1 MKIYRRVDSDS
12 IRFAIYL
19 DGVRTF
25 FGFPAAQLKAS
36 KVYSRELED
45 LFSDIEAKH
54 PSNSPLEDASWQTIR
69 KLEKSNKRVHKKLM
83 RIGLVDQKKA
93 TSLGLKEAFESYI
106 ELKTSEEWAAR
117 TVNNWHQTKARV
129 LQGFEPDTQISSI
142 TRVAMAKHFGDLM
155 KKYGDNTLLKDV
167 KNVKQLWR
175 HFFAEKVIPVNTM
188 WNLKFKRKK
197 ERQAN
202 NEGKEFVE
210 PARFREALDVITS
223 LQQKTLLAY
232 YRWMGARQNDAKGD
246 YWEDVNWTKK
256 AINRFDCKK
265 KAKIG
270 WCPIHYELFPL
281 LKSWHDQVVLEKG
294 KAEGPIFPWMRQSV
308 SPAQREYFVSRLKK
322 NGIQEWRKF
331 FNSLR
336 SSRSIEVRRLPNG
349 RFLEAKWIGHSAD
362 VADLHYDA
370 VIDTDFDA
378 IINPPK
384 LNPMQAD
391 DRVQDDDNRQD
402 DAEAA

>member
-1 MKIYRRVDSDS
+1 MNTYHRHDSDS

-36 KVYSRELED
+36 KAYFRELED

-54 PSNSPLEDASWQTIR
+54 PSNSPLEDASWNTIR
-69 KLEKSNKRVHKKLM
+69 KLEKSNKRVHQKLM
-83 RIGLVDQKKA
+83 RTGLVDQKKA
-93 TSLGLKEAFESYI
+93 TSLGLKDAFESYI
-106 ELKTSEEWAAR
+106 DLKASEEWEPR

-129 LQGFEPDTQISSI
+129 LQGFEPDIQISAI
-142 TRVAMAKHFGDLM
+142 TRVAMAKHFGDLR
-155 KKYGDNTLLKDV
+155 KKYGENTLVKDV

-175 HFFAEKVIPVNTM
+175 HLFTEKAIHLNAM
-188 WNLKFKRKK
+188 WNLTFKRKK
-197 ERQAN
+197 DRQAIN
-202 NEGKEFVE
+202 SGKEFVGPVE
-210 PARFREALDVITS
+210 FQKALESITP

-246 YWEDVNWTKK
+246 NWEDVNWSKK
-256 AINRFDCKK
+256 AINRFDYKR
-265 KAKIG
+265 KIKLG
-270 WCPIHYELFPL
+270 WCPIPHQLFPL
-281 LKSWHDQVVLEKG
+281 LKSWHEQVIAEKG
-294 KAEGPIFPWMRQSV
+294 KAEGPIFPWMQQSA
-308 SPAQREYFVSRLKK
+308 PAAQRSFFILRLKK
-322 NGIQEWRKF
+322 SGSPVWRKF

-362 VADLHYDA
+362 VADSHYDA

-378 IINPPK
+378 ITKPPTTTDG
-384 LNPMQAD
+384 QGDEGVRGDAD
-391 DRVQDDDNRQD
+391 
-402 DAEAA
+402 AA

>member
-1 MKIYRRVDSDS
+1 MKSYHRHDSGS

-36 KVYSRELED
+36 KVYFRELED

-54 PSNSPLEDASWQTIR
+54 PGNSSLEDASWQTIR
-69 KLEKSNKRVHKKLM
+69 KLEKSNKRVHQKLM
-83 RIGLVDQKKA
+83 RIGLVDQRRA
-93 TSLGLKEAFESYI
+93 VSLGLKEAFESYI
-106 ELKTSEEWAAR
+106 ELKASEEWEPR

-142 TRVAMAKHFGDLM
+142 TRVAMAKHFVDLRR
-155 KKYGDNTLLKDV
+155 KYGDNTLVKDV

-175 HFFAEKVIPVNTM
+175 HFFAEKVISVNAM
-188 WNLKFKRKK
+188 WNLTFKRKK
-197 ERQAN
+197 DRQASN
-202 NEGKEFVE
+202 AGKEFVD
-210 PARFREALDVITS
+210 PARFREALEVIMP

-232 YRWMGARQNDAKGD
+232 YRWMGARQNDVKGD
-246 YWEDVNWTKK
+246 YWEDVNWGKK
-256 AINRFDCKK
+256 AINRFDCKR

-270 WCPIHYELFPL
+270 WCPIHHELFTL
-281 LKSWHDQVVLEKG
+281 LKSWHDQVVLDKG
-294 KAEGPIFPWMRQSV
+294 KAEGPIFPWMRQSA
-308 SPAQREYFVSRLKK
+308 PAAQRQFFISRLKK
-322 NGIQEWRKF
+322 DGLPIWRKF

-362 VADLHYDA
+362 ISDLHYDD

-378 IINPPK
+378 VVNPPTNILK
-384 LNPMQAD
+384 QGEI
-391 DRVQDDDNRQD
+391 RKQD

>member
-1 MKIYRRVDSDS
+1 MKIYHRVDSDS

-19 DGVRTF
+19 DGDRVF
-25 FGFPAAQLKAS
+25 FGFPAAQLKVS
-36 KVYSRELED
+36 KSYFRELED
-45 LFSDIEAKH
+45 LFADIEAKH
-54 PSNSPLEDASWQTIR
+54 PSNSPLEDKSWQTIR
-69 KLEKSNKRVHKKLM
+69 NLEKSNNRVHKKLM

-106 ELKTSEEWAAR
+106 ELKASEEWEPR

-142 TRVAMAKHFGDLM
+142 TRVAMAKHFAALRR
-155 KKYGDNTLLKDV
+155 KYGDNTLVKDV

-175 HFFAEKVIPVNTM
+175 HLFAEKWIPVNAM
-188 WNLKFKRKK
+188 WNLTFKRKK

-202 NEGKEFVE
+202 DQGKEFVE
-210 PARFREALDVITS
+210 PIRFSEALGVIMP

-246 YWEDVNWTKK
+246 FWEDVNWTKR
-256 AINRFDCKK
+256 AINRFDCKR

-270 WCPIHYELFPL
+270 WCPIPHELFPL
-281 LKSWHDQVVLEKG
+281 LKSWHEQVVVEKA
-294 KAEGPIFPWMRQSV
+294 KAEGPIFPWMLLSSSAAQS
-308 SPAQREYFVSRLKK
+308 AFFISRLKK
-322 NGIQEWRKF
+322 SAIPVWRKF
-331 FNSLR
+331 LISLR

-370 VIDTDFDA
+370 VVDEDFDA
-378 IINPPK
+378 VINPPK
-384 LNPMQAD
+384 KSPKQAD
-391 DRVQDDDNRQD
+391 DRVQDDEQRQG

>member
-1 MKIYRRVDSDS
+1 MKSYDRNDSDGV
-12 IRFAIYL
+12 RFAIYL
-19 DGVRTF
+19 DGVRAF

-36 KVYSRELED
+36 KVYLRELED
-45 LFSDIEAKH
+45 MFSDIEAKH

-69 KLEKSNKRVHKKLM
+69 KLEKSNKRVHNKLM

-93 TSLGLKEAFESYI
+93 MSLGLKEAFESYI
-106 ELKTSEEWAAR
+106 ELKATEEWEPR

-142 TRVAMAKHFGDLM
+142 TRVAMAKHFGDLRR
-155 KKYGDNTLLKDV
+155 KYGDSTLVKDV

-175 HFFAEKVIPVNTM
+175 HLFAEKAIPVNAM
-188 WNLKFKRKK
+188 WNLTFKRKK
-197 ERQAN
+197 DRQAIN
-202 NEGKEFVE
+202 AGKEFVE
-210 PARFREALDVITS
+210 PVRFQKALDSITP

-246 YWEDVNWTKK
+246 CWEDINWTKK
-256 AINRFDCKK
+256 AINRFDCKR
-265 KAKIG
+265 KAKLG
-270 WCPIHYELFPL
+270 WCPIPHQLFPL
-281 LKSWHDQVVLEKG
+281 LKGWHGQVVSEKG
-294 KAEGPIFPWMRQSV
+294 KAEGPIFPWMRQSA
-308 SPAQREYFVSRLKK
+308 PAAQRQFFMSRLKK
-322 NGIQEWRKF
+322 HGVAVWRKF

-362 VADLHYDA
+362 VSDLHYDD
-370 VIDTDFDA
+370 VIDTDFDVVV
-378 IINPPK
+378 NPPQ
-384 LNPMQAD
+384 NIPGREE
-391 DRVQDDDNRQD
+391 DRKQD

>member
-1 MKIYRRVDSDS
+1 MKIYHRQDSDS

-36 KVYSRELED
+36 KVYFRELED

-54 PSNSPLEDASWQTIR
+54 PSNSPLEDISWHTIR
-69 KLEKSNKRVHKKLM
+69 RLEKSNKRVHQKVMK
-83 RIGLVDQKKA
+83 IGFVDQKKA
-93 TSLGLKEAFESYI
+93 TALGLKEAFESYI
-106 ELKTSEEWAAR
+106 DLKATEEWEPR

-129 LQGFEPDTQISSI
+129 LQGFEPDILISAI
-142 TRVAMAKHFGDLM
+142 TRAAMAKHFGDLR
-155 KKYGDNTLLKDV
+155 KKYGENTLVKDV

-175 HFFAEKVIPVNTM
+175 HYFTEKAISVNAM
-188 WNLKFKRKK
+188 WNLTFKRKK
-197 ERQAN
+197 DRQAVN
-202 NEGKEFVE
+202 SGKEFVE
-210 PARFREALDVITS
+210 PVAFQKALDAITP

-246 YWEDVNWTKK
+246 NWEDVNWSKK
-256 AINRFDCKK
+256 AINRFDCKRK
-265 KAKIG
+265 RKLG
-270 WCPIHYELFPL
+270 WCPIPHQLFPL
-281 LKSWHDQVVLEKG
+281 LKSWHEQVIAEKG
-294 KAEGPIFPWMRQSV
+294 RAEGPIFPWMLKSSSANQS
-308 SPAQREYFVSRLKK
+308 AFFVSRLKK
-322 NGIQEWRKF
+322 SAIPVWRKF
-331 FNSLR
+331 LISLR

-362 VADLHYDA
+362 VADSHYDA

-378 IINPPK
+378 ITNPP
-384 LNPMQAD
+384 PEQAGD
-391 DRVQDDDNRQD
+391 QRQD

>member
-1 MKIYRRVDSDS
+1 MHIYHRQDSDS
-12 IRFAIYL
+12 TRFAIYL

-36 KVYSRELED
+36 KVYFRELED

-54 PSNSPLEDASWQTIR
+54 PSNSPLEDASWHTIR
-69 KLEKSNKRVHKKLM
+69 KLEKSNKRVHQKLM
-83 RIGLVDQKKA
+83 RTGLVDQKKA
-93 TSLGLKEAFESYI
+93 ASLGLKDAFESYI
-106 ELKTSEEWAAR
+106 DLKASEEWEPR

-129 LQGFEPDTQISSI
+129 LQGFEPDIQISAI
-142 TRVAMAKHFGDLM
+142 TRVAMAKHFGDLR
-155 KKYGDNTLLKDV
+155 KKYGENTLVKDV

-175 HFFAEKVIPVNTM
+175 HFFTEKAIPVNAM
-188 WNLKFKRKK
+188 WNLTFKRK
-197 ERQAN
+197 RSLQATN
-202 NEGKEFVE
+202 SGKEFVD
-210 PARFREALDVITS
+210 PVPFQKALDVITP

-246 YWEDVNWTKK
+246 NWEDVNWSKK
-256 AINRFDCKK
+256 AINRFDCKRK
-265 KAKIG
+265 TKLG
-270 WCPIHYELFPL
+270 WCPIPHQLFPL
-281 LKSWHDQVVLEKG
+281 LKSWHEQVIAEKG
-294 KAEGPIFPWMRQSV
+294 KAEGPLFPWMRQSA
-308 SPAQREYFVSRLKK
+308 PAAQRSFFISRLKK
-322 NGIQEWRKF
+322 NGIPLWQKF

-362 VADLHYDA
+362 VADSHYDA

-378 IINPPK
+378 ITNPPMAS
-384 LNPMQAD
+384 PG
-391 DRVQDDDNRQD
+391 QDDDQRQD

>member
-1 MKIYRRVDSDS
+1 MKIYHRQDSDS

-36 KVYSRELED
+36 KIYFRELED

-54 PSNSPLEDASWQTIR
+54 PGNSSLEDASWQTIR
-69 KLEKSNKRVHKKLM
+69 KLEKSNKRVHQKLM
-83 RIGLVDQKKA
+83 RIGLVDQRKA
-93 TSLGLKEAFESYI
+93 VSLGLKEAFESYI
-106 ELKTSEEWAAR
+106 ELKASEEWEPR

-129 LQGFEPDTQISSI
+129 LQGFEPDTRISSI
-142 TRVAMAKHFGDLM
+142 TRIAMAKHFVDLRR
-155 KKYGDNTLLKDV
+155 KYGDNTLVKDV

-175 HFFAEKVIPVNTM
+175 HFFAEKVIPVNAM
-188 WNLKFKRKK
+188 WNLTFKRKK
-197 ERQAN
+197 ERQASSA
-202 NEGKEFVE
+202 GKEFVA
-210 PARFREALDVITS
+210 PARFHEALGVIMP

-232 YRWMGARQNDAKGD
+232 YRWMGARQNDVKGD
-246 YWEDVNWTKK
+246 YWEDVNWAKK
-256 AINRFDCKK
+256 AINRFDCKR

-270 WCPIHYELFPL
+270 WCPIPHELLPL
-281 LKSWHDQVVLEKG
+281 LKSWHEQVVLEKG
-294 KAEGPIFPWMRQSV
+294 RAEGPIFPWMRQSAP
-308 SPAQREYFVSRLKK
+308 SAQRAFFISRFRK
-322 NGIQEWRKF
+322 NGIQVWRKF

-362 VADLHYDA
+362 VSDLHYDD
-370 VIDTDFDA
+370 VIDSDFDA
-378 IINPPK
+378 VINPPK
-384 LNPMQAD
+384 EIPGKED
-391 DRVQDDDNRQD
+391 DRMQD